1 MKYVL
6 VVMLLL
12 SGSLASARDLS
23 LEQALDL
30 ARQHSYQLKAS
41 QSEAEAARASLK
53 AAGAERFPT
62 LSATAYATYLSY
74 VPSLNI
80 EIPPAVHLEREVGVH
95 DNYQTDLR
103 LTMPLFTGGKIGGG
117 VDLAKA
123 SSEYYSALEKA
134 DSQQVDLLARV
145 QYLSLSSAD
154 KSLDAARATL
164 KRAEVTVNDI
174 ESMYRAGAADSVDLL
189 EVQLA
194 RSNAAFAVKGAE
206 SNRRSAEIK
215 LAVLLGLRVAEP
227 ITLTTSFAEPETEKL
242 STAVSP
248 DKPQLQAAEAGIM
261 QGRSSLKLAKSD
273 YFPTLAAYGGYSY
286 GKPNLDRF
294 NNTWNHYWT
303 VGANL
308 SWSFNIGGKTVNR
321 AASARHALEASLHVR
336 DNVQEQL
343 SREAELAVEQ
353 VKLAYERYT
362 SAKDQYRIAGNNYRL
377 AKQELLHGSMSTNRL
392 LEIEAGLNA
401 AQALLAGAGVDY
413 QIALSQYYF
422 AIGSN
427 KLSEGN

>member
-1 MKYVL
+1 
-6 VVMLLL
+6 
-12 SGSLASARDLS
+12 
-23 LEQALDL
+23 
-30 ARQHSYQLKAS
+30 
-41 QSEAEAARASLK
+41 
-53 AAGAERFPT
+53 
-62 LSATAYATYLSY
+62 
-74 VPSLNI
+74 
-80 EIPPAVHLEREVGVH
+80 VGVH